1 MSNNVSTEEQEQI
14 LQTIEMFEV
23 ITQTNPDDCQSLEIL
38 KEAYWRLGKQKEAL
52 AVTRKLAAAYM
63 AEGQYSSAMME
74 YEGILQKEPNSPE
87 IAKLLEEV
95 EAKINLSGQNGNGNS
110 NGVDADGVVD
120 LDFSAFGE
128 IGTEEANLMATDST
142 RKLERSTKRDFDI
155 ALTDDGNE
163 PLAKFLI
170 QQRIIPD
177 DVVNNALDRVTK
189 MNEAIEPP
197 GMATSLLNE
206 IVVTRVMEMDALLCN
221 ILDRTKFAY
230 IPLANYDVD
239 RQIVKMLPESLTL
252 GRLIVP
258 FDIISRTVMIAM
270 ANPFDGL
277 GKEAVQ
283 QLLDYNIQWHLAA
296 PDAIIRILRDA
307 YRLDAKD

>member
-1 MSNNVSTEEQEQI
+1 MSNKVSTEEQEQI

-52 AVTRKLAAAYM
+52 TVTRKLADAYM

-74 YEGILQKEPNSPE
+74 YEGILQKDPNSPG
-87 IAKLLEEV
+87 IAQLLAAV
-95 EAKINLSGQNGNGNS
+95 EAKLNLAGKENGYE
-110 NGVDADGVVD
+110 VTEDDGTSAID
-120 LDFSAFGE
+120 LDFSAFAN
-128 IGTEEANLMATDST
+128 IQQEEASLMATDST
-142 RKLERSTKRDFDI
+142 RKLERAKRQDFDI

-163 PLAKFLI
+163 PFARFLI
-170 QQRIIPD
+170 QQRIIPE
-177 DVVNNALDRVTK
+177 DVVQNALERVTK
-189 MNEAIEPP
+189 MNENLEPQA
-197 GMATSLLNE
+197 MATPLLSE
-206 IVVTRVMEMDALLCN
+206 IVVTRVMEMPALLCA

-230 IPLANYDVD
+230 VPLASYDID
-239 RQIVKMLPESLTL
+239 RQVVKMLPESLTL

-270 ANPFDGL
+270 ANPFDSL

-283 QLLDYNIQWHLAA
+283 QLLDYNIQWHIAD
-296 PDAIIRILRDA
+296 PEAITKVLRDS
-307 YRLDAKD
+307 YRLDHKE

>member
-1 MSNNVSTEEQEQI
+1 MSKQVSTEEKEQI

-52 AVTRKLAAAYM
+52 AVTRKLADAYM

-74 YEGILQKEPNSPE
+74 YEGILQKDPGSPG
-87 IAKLLEEV
+87 IAELLAEV
-95 EAKINLSGQNGNGNS
+95 EAKLNLAGQGNGDAS
-110 NGVDADGVVD
+110 MNGSDGAID
-120 LDFSAFGE
+120 LDFSEFNV
-128 IGTEEANLMATDST
+128 TQEEATLMATDAT
-142 RKLERSTKRDFDI
+142 RKLERPARKDFDI

-163 PLAKFLI
+163 PLAKFLL
-170 QQRIIPD
+170 QHRLIPE
-177 DVVNNALDRVTK
+177 DVVNNALARVTK
-189 MNEAIEPP
+189 MNENLS
-197 GMATSLLNE
+197 GNTMATSLLNE
-206 IVVTRVMEMDALLCN
+206 IVSTRVMEMTPLLCN

-230 IPLANYDVD
+230 IPLECYDVD
-239 RQIVKMLPESLTL
+239 RQVVKMLPESLTL

-270 ANPFDGL
+270 ANPFDAL

-283 QLLDYNIQWHLAA
+283 QLLDYNIQWHLASPEA
-296 PDAIIRILRDA
+296 VVKVLRDS
-307 YRLDAKD
+307 YKLEKD